1 MSAGSLTSSGAGG
14 GGGGDNAPHPPPP
27 SPPQLPILYS
37 YWRSSS
43 SYRVRIALHLKG
55 VRFETRATHLVAGA
69 QLEDAFARAVNPMRE
84 VPALV
89 VPLSAAGGDV
99 AAAAA
104 AVTAFS
110 AASAAA
116 EGAPASVTLTQS
128 PAILEWLEETV
139 PLPALLPPRSSPLL
153 RAKVREL
160 CAVVACDTQPLQNLR
175 VLKHVASLFAE
186 REPAEREAQRQEW
199 AQRYI
204 AAGLEALESLLAAS
218 AGRFCVGDEVTL
230 ADLHLVPQ
238 VYNAVRF
245 KIDMARFPIAARVAA
260 NCMQLEAFQRAQPSA
275 QPDAEA

>member
-1 MSAGSLTSSGAGG
+1 MSSAAAEIDAAAAGEASCAAAAAVSAGS
-14 GGGGDNAPHPPPP
+14 APPAP
-27 SPPQLPILYS
+27 LPVLYS

-69 QLEDAFARAVNPMRE
+69 QLEEAFAGAVNPMRE

-89 VPLSAAGGDV
+89 VPLSAAGGD

-104 AVTAFS
+104 AAAAAFS
-110 AASAAA
+110 AAA
-116 EGAPASVTLTQS
+116 GASVTLTQS
-128 PAILEWLEETV
+128 PAILEWLEEAF

-175 VLKHVASLFAE
+175 VLKHVASLLAE
-186 REPAEREAQRQEW
+186 REPAEREAQRQAW
-199 AQRYI
+199 ARRYI
-204 AAGLEALESLLAAS
+204 GAGLEALERLLAAS

-238 VYNAVRF
+238 VYNAARF
-245 KIDMARFPIAARVAA
+245 KLDMAPFPTVARVVA

-275 QPDAEA
+275 QPDAEAE